1 MIGLYM
7 KQAWALIKQERLFST
22 VYIVGT
28 GLAISLVMVLS
39 IVLYVKFAP
48 LYPDMNRGRE
58 LVWEYGV
65 YKKADGNGIN
75 SSSLS
80 YALLERAYEGI
91 EEVEAV
97 AIYNSFDHE
106 DFVQPADRP
115 TQLPVTVQK
124 TNAGYWR
131 VYAFRFLAGKPFG
144 EEAFQSGLPVA
155 VITERLARQL
165 FGAEPAVGQEVK
177 LHFKAYRVVG
187 VVEAASPFM
196 GNCYAD
202 IYVPFTVD
210 PEWNRV
216 WNQSGLGPY
225 ASVALVKEGA
235 STEAVRK
242 QVAERIAQ
250 FDRELQP
257 EGSFDAFGAPDP
269 FWVSSFR
276 KYSNQ
281 APEVGPELMRY
292 GLIFLL
298 LLLIPAVSLSG
309 MADSRMNRRMA
320 ELGVRRA
327 FGAPRT
333 TLFGQI
339 LTENLLYTLL
349 GGALGLLVS
358 FGLVQLVRGW
368 IFFSSPMDVTT
379 TEVSAM
385 ALPTGSLLNPW
396 VFLIALAVC
405 FVLNLLSAMIPAW
418 RAARR
423 PIVESLNLK

>member
-1 MIGLYM
+1 M

-48 LYPDMNRGRE
+48 LYPDLNRGRE
-58 LVWEYGV
+58 LVWKYGV
-65 YKKADGNGIN
+65 YKKADGKGYS

-97 AIYNSFDHE
+97 AMYKSFDHE
-106 DFVQPADRP
+106 DFVQPADKP

-124 TNAGYWR
+124 TNADYWR
-131 VYAFRFLAGKPFG
+131 VYAFRFVEGKPFG
-144 EEAFQSGLPVA
+144 EEVFQSGLPVA
-155 VITERLARQL
+155 VLTERLARKL
-165 FGAEPAVGQEVK
+165 FGANTAVGQEVS

-187 VVEAASPFM
+187 VVETVSPFM

-210 PEWNRV
+210 PDWNRV

-235 STEAVRK
+235 SMEAVRQK
-242 QVAERIAQ
+242 VTERIAQ

-257 EGSFDAFGAPDP
+257 EGSFETQGAPDP
-269 FWVSSFR
+269 FWVSIFR
-276 KYSNQ
+276 KYSSQ
-281 APEVGPELMRY
+281 PPEVLSELMRY
-292 GLIFLL
+292 GLVFLL

-339 LTENLLYTLL
+339 LMENLLYTLL
-349 GGALGLLVS
+349 GGALGLLIS

-379 TEVSAM
+379 AEVSAM
-385 ALPTGSLLNPW
+385 VLPTGSLLNPW

-418 RAARR
+418 RASRR

>member
-48 LYPDMNRGRE
+48 LYPDLNRGRE
-58 LVWEYGV
+58 LVWKYGV
-65 YKKADGNGIN
+65 YKKADGDGV
-75 SSSLS
+75 SSSALS

-91 EEVEAV
+91 EELEAV
-97 AIYNSFDHE
+97 AVYHSFDHE

-115 TQLPVTVQK
+115 TQLPVAVQK
-124 TNAGYWR
+124 TNADYWR
-131 VYAFRFLAGKPFG
+131 VYAFRFLSGKPFG
-144 EEAFQSGLPVA
+144 EEEFQSGLPVA
-155 VITERLARQL
+155 VITERLARKL
-165 FGAEPAVGQEVK
+165 FGSEPAVGQEVS
-177 LHFKAYRVVG
+177 LHFKTYRVVG
-187 VVEAASPFM
+187 VVEAASPFIS
-196 GNCYAD
+196 NCYAD

-210 PEWNRV
+210 PEWNRA
-216 WNQSGLGPY
+216 WRQPGLGPY
-225 ASVALVKEGA
+225 SSVVLVKEGA
-235 STEAVRK
+235 SKEVVKRK
-242 QVAERIAQ
+242 VAERIAQ

-257 EGSFDAFGAPDP
+257 EGSFETQGAPDP
-269 FWVSSFR
+269 FWVSVFR
-276 KYSNQ
+276 IYSNLP
-281 APEVGPELMRY
+281 PEVGPELMRY
-292 GLIFLL
+292 GLVFLL

-358 FGLVQLVRGW
+358 FGLVQWVRSW
-368 IFFSSPMDVTT
+368 IFFSNWTSVTT
-379 TEVSAM
+379 TDVSAM
-385 ALPTGSLLNPW
+385 VLPTGSLLNPW

-418 RAARR
+418 RASRR

>member
-1 MIGLYM
+1 M

-48 LYPDMNRGRE
+48 LYPDLNRGRE
-58 LVWEYGV
+58 LVWKYGV
-65 YKKADGNGIN
+65 YKKADGDGI
-75 SSSLS
+75 SSSALS

-97 AIYNSFDHE
+97 AVYHSFDHE

-124 TNAGYWR
+124 TNADYWR
-131 VYAFRFLAGKPFG
+131 VYAFRFVEGKPFG

-155 VITERLARQL
+155 VITERLARKL
-165 FGAEPAVGQEVK
+165 FGAEPAVGQEVS
-177 LHFKAYRVVG
+177 LHFKTYRVVG
-187 VVEAASPFM
+187 VVETASPFM

-210 PEWNRV
+210 PEWNRA
-216 WNQSGLGPY
+216 WRQPGLGAY
-225 ASVALVKEGA
+225 SSVALVKEGA
-235 STEAVRK
+235 SKEAVKRK
-242 QVAERIAQ
+242 IVERIAQ

-257 EGSFDAFGAPDP
+257 EGSFETQDAPDL
-269 FWVSSFR
+269 FWVSIFR
-276 KYSNQ
+276 KYSNLP
-281 APEVGPELMRY
+281 PEVGPELMRY

-309 MADSRMNRRMA
+309 MADSRMNRRIA

-339 LTENLLYTLL
+339 LMENLLYTLL

-358 FGLVQLVRGW
+358 FGLVQWVRGW
-368 IFFSSPMDVTT
+368 IFFSNWTSVTT
-379 TEVSAM
+379 TDVSALS
-385 ALPTGSLLNPW
+385 LPTGSLLNPW

-418 RAARR
+418 RASRR

>member
-1 MIGLYM
+1 M

-48 LYPDMNRGRE
+48 LYPDLNRGRE
-58 LVWEYGV
+58 LVWKYGV
-65 YKKADGNGIN
+65 YKKADGDGIS

-97 AIYNSFDHE
+97 AVYHSFDHE

-115 TQLPVTVQK
+115 TQLPVAVQK
-124 TNAGYWR
+124 INADYWR
-131 VYAFRFLAGKPFG
+131 VYTFRFLSGKPFG
-144 EEAFQSGLPVA
+144 AEEFQSGLPVA
-155 VITERLARQL
+155 VITERLARKL
-165 FGAEPAVGQEVK
+165 FGAEPAVGQEVS

-187 VVEAASPFM
+187 VVETASPFM

-210 PEWNRV
+210 PDWNRA
-216 WNQSGLGPY
+216 WRQPGLGSY
-225 ASVALVKEGA
+225 SSVAMVKEGA
-235 STEAVRK
+235 SKEAVKRK
-242 QVAERIAQ
+242 IVERIAQ

-257 EGSFDAFGAPDP
+257 EGSFETQGAPDS
-269 FWVSSFR
+269 FWVSVFR
-276 KYSNQ
+276 IYSNLP
-281 APEVGPELMRY
+281 PEVGSELMRY
-292 GLIFLL
+292 GLVFLL

-349 GGALGLLVS
+349 GGALGLLIS
-358 FGLVQLVRGW
+358 FGLVQLVRSW
-368 IFFSSPMDVTT
+368 IFFSNWTSVTT
-379 TEVSAM
+379 TDVSAM
-385 ALPTGSLLNPW
+385 VLPTGSLLNPW

-418 RAARR
+418 RASQR

>member
-1 MIGLYM
+1 M

-28 GLAISLVMVLS
+28 GLVISLVMVLS

-48 LYPDMNRGRE
+48 LYPDLNRGRE
-58 LVWEYGV
+58 LVWKYGV
-65 YKKADGNGIN
+65 YKKADGDGI
-75 SSSLS
+75 SSSALS

-97 AIYNSFDHE
+97 AVYHSFDHE

-115 TQLPVTVQK
+115 TQLPVAVQK
-124 TNAGYWR
+124 INADYWR
-131 VYAFRFLAGKPFG
+131 VYAFRFLEGKPFE

-155 VITERLARQL
+155 VITEQLARKL
-165 FGAEPAVGQEVK
+165 FGANPAVGQEVS

-187 VVEAASPFM
+187 VVETASPFM

-210 PEWNRV
+210 PDWNRV

-225 ASVALVKEGA
+225 ASVALVKEGV
-235 STEAVRK
+235 SKEAVKRK
-242 QVAERIAQ
+242 IAERIAQ

-257 EGSFDAFGAPDP
+257 EGSFETQGAPDP
-269 FWVSSFR
+269 FWVSIFR
-276 KYSNQ
+276 KYSSQ
-281 APEVGPELMRY
+281 PPEVLSELMRY
-292 GLIFLL
+292 GLVFLL

-339 LTENLLYTLL
+339 LMENLLYTLL
-349 GGALGLLVS
+349 GGALGLLIS

-379 TEVSAM
+379 AEVSAM
-385 ALPTGSLLNPW
+385 VLPTGSLLNPW

-418 RAARR
+418 RASRR

>member
-1 MIGLYM
+1 
-7 KQAWALIKQERLFST
+7 
-22 VYIVGT
+22 
-28 GLAISLVMVLS
+28 
-39 IVLYVKFAP
+39 
-48 LYPDMNRGRE
+48 
-58 LVWEYGV
+58 
-65 YKKADGNGIN
+65 
-75 SSSLS
+75 
-80 YALLERAYEGI
+80 
-91 EEVEAV
+91 
-97 AIYNSFDHE
+97 
-106 DFVQPADRP
+106 
-115 TQLPVTVQK
+115 
-124 TNAGYWR
+124 
-131 VYAFRFLAGKPFG
+131 
-144 EEAFQSGLPVA
+144 
-155 VITERLARQL
+155 
-165 FGAEPAVGQEVK
+165 
-177 LHFKAYRVVG
+177 
-187 VVEAASPFM
+187 M

-210 PEWNRV
+210 PEWNWV

-225 ASVALVKEGA
+225 VLVALVKEGA
-235 STEAVRK
+235 STEAVRRK
-242 QVAERIAQ
+242 IAERIAQ

-257 EGSFDAFGAPDP
+257 EGSFDALGAPNP

-276 KYSNQ
+276 KYSNH

-327 FGAPRT
+327 VGAPRT
-333 TLFGQI
+333 TLFSQI

-385 ALPTGSLLNPW
+385 TLPTGSLLNPW

-405 FVLNLLSAMIPAW
+405 CVLTLLSAMIPAW

>member
-1 MIGLYM
+1 M

-48 LYPDMNRGRE
+48 LYPDLNRGRE
-58 LVWEYGV
+58 LVWKYGV
-65 YKKADGNGIN
+65 YKKADGDGI
-75 SSSLS
+75 SSYALS
-80 YALLERAYEGI
+80 YALLERVYEGI

-97 AIYNSFDHE
+97 AVYHSFDHE

-115 TQLPVTVQK
+115 TQLPVAVQK
-124 TNAGYWR
+124 INADYWR
-131 VYAFRFLAGKPFG
+131 VYAFRFLEGKPFE

-155 VITERLARQL
+155 VITERLARKL
-165 FGAEPAVGQEVK
+165 FGANPAVGQEVS

-187 VVEAASPFM
+187 VLETASPFM

-210 PEWNRV
+210 PDWNRAG
-216 WNQSGLGPY
+216 NQSGLGPY
-225 ASVALVKEGA
+225 ESVALVKEGA
-235 STEAVRK
+235 SMEAVKRK
-242 QVAERIAQ
+242 VAERIAQ

-257 EGSFDAFGAPDP
+257 EGSFEALDAPDP
-269 FWVSSFR
+269 FWVSILR
-276 KYSNQ
+276 KYSNLP
-281 APEVGPELMRY
+281 PEVGPELMRY
-292 GLIFLL
+292 GLIFML

-379 TEVSAM
+379 AEVSAM
-385 ALPTGSLLNPW
+385 VLPTGSLLNPW

-405 FVLNLLSAMIPAW
+405 FVLNLLSAMIPAL
-418 RAARR
+418 RASRR

>member
-1 MIGLYM
+1 M

-48 LYPDMNRGRE
+48 LYPDVNRGRE
-58 LVWEYGV
+58 LVWKYGV
-65 YKKADGNGIN
+65 YKKADGDGI
-75 SSSLS
+75 SSSALS
-80 YALLERAYEGI
+80 YALLERVYEGI

-97 AIYNSFDHE
+97 AVYHSFDHE
-106 DFVQPADRP
+106 DFVQPADKP

-124 TNAGYWR
+124 TNVDYWR
-131 VYAFRFLAGKPFG
+131 VYAFRFLEGKPFE

-155 VITERLARQL
+155 VITERLARKL
-165 FGAEPAVGQEVK
+165 FGANLAVGQEVR

-187 VVEAASPFM
+187 VVETVSPFM

-202 IYVPFTVD
+202 IYVPFTVNPD
-210 PEWNRV
+210 WNRV

-235 STEAVRK
+235 SKEAVRQK
-242 QVAERIAQ
+242 VTERIVQ

-257 EGSFDAFGAPDP
+257 EGSFETQGAPDP
-269 FWVSSFR
+269 FWVSIFR

-281 APEVGPELMRY
+281 PPEVLSELMRY

-339 LTENLLYTLL
+339 LMENLLYTLL
-349 GGALGLLVS
+349 GGALGLLIS

-379 TEVSAM
+379 AEVSAM
-385 ALPTGSLLNPW
+385 VLPTGSLLNPW

-418 RAARR
+418 RASRR